1 MRISRFFAVLMV
13 LFVFNLSAWDEGAN
27 SYDSIKARAKNYD
40 VPFIVYIRADWCPWC
55 VKLDGYLAESDFDN
69 IFRGKYT
76 VKITPD
82 SGPAEK
88 KIAKDLGVKGYPTIL
103 IIFPNGSKKDLS
115 IPIKSTRDDVLKSLK
130 KQLDAVFK
138 E

>member
-13 LFVFNLSAWDEGAN
+13 LFVFNLSAWDEGAD
-27 SYDSIKARAKNYD
+27 SYDSIRARSNKYS

-69 IFRGKYT
+69 LFRGKYA

-82 SGPAEK
+82 NSPEEK
-88 KIAKDLGVKGYPTIL
+88 KIEKDLGGKGYPTIL
-103 IIFPNGSKKDLS
+103 IIFPNGSKTKIS

-130 KQLDAVFK
+130 KQIDAVFK